1 MNHVSFT
8 EIISI
13 MGEDAKMRT
22 RKIYV
27 DHVVT
32 VAQSWDHDDV
42 VDITLVNGGVV
53 SVWHDLDEVID
64 RIDRALAE

>member
-1 MNHVSFT
+1 
-8 EIISI
+8 
-13 MGEDAKMRT
+13 
-22 RKIYV
+22 
-27 DHVVT
+27 VT